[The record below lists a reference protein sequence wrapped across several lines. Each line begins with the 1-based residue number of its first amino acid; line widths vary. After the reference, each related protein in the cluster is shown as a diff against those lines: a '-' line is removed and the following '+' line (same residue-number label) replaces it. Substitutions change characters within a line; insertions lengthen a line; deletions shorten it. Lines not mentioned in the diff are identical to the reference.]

1 MILSARRLL
10 AAHLCHIILV
20 EVSKAGQGCIQGRQ
34 GLVEILLSIISDSLG
49 LTGLLIGLN
58 LLCLH

>member
-1 MILSARRLL
+1 MTVSVRRRL

-20 EVSKAGQGCIQGRQ
+20 EVSKAGQGCIQGWE
-34 GLVEILLSIISDSLG
+34 GLIEILLSIISNSLG
-49 LTGLLIGLN
+49 LVGLLVGLN

>member
-1 MILSARRLL
+1 MTGSARRRL

-34 GLVEILLSIISDSLG
+34 GLVKILLSVVGDSLG
-49 LTGLLIGLN
+49 LAGFLIGLN